1 MQKYTSSINLHS
13 KTLKSESLNEK
24 KNDLYCKLYIVCLTA
39 APRGIK
45 HGFLLNHEQHGL
57 LCFLGYLI

>member
-24 KNDLYCKLYIVCLTA
+24 KMIYIANFTLYVLRLHLEV
-39 APRGIK
+39 
-45 HGFLLNHEQHGL
+45 
-57 LCFLGYLI
+57 